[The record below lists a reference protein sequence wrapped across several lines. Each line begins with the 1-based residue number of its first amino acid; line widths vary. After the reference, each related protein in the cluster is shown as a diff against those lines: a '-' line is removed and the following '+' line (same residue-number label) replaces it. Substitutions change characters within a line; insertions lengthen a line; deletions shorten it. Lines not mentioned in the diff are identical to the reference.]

1 MILANQ
7 DQPSNNA
14 EIDARALPSP
24 LEQRPRRFPAVV
36 LIGPRQVG
44 TTTLARLLRTPEA
57 LHYLDREN
65 PADLE
70 KLADGQMTRDR
81 CASLEN
87 RPPGNDRND
96 PLSRCQVIQ

>member
-14 EIDARALPSP
+14 EIDARRLASP
-24 LEQRPRRFPAVV
+24 LEQRLRQLPAVA

-44 TTTLARLLRTPEA
+44 TTTLARLLRIPEA
-57 LHYLDREN
+57 LHYPDREN

-81 CASLEN
+81 CASGES

-96 PLSRCQVIQ
+96 PLSRSK